1 MSLISLQIFSFQI
14 QSRGIK
20 CLENDDRIFFRHEK
34 MASQNRASLSE
45 DINLELQAKLIEQQ
59 QLEREAIELQ
69 EFINN
74 LQHRAT
80 ELRMLSSSARRS
92 RGVRDRGET
101 MSLEEEIEKNM

>member
-1 MSLISLQIFSFQI
+1 
-14 QSRGIK
+14 
-20 CLENDDRIFFRHEK
+20 
-34 MASQNRASLSE
+34 MASQNKASLSE
-45 DINLELQAKLIEQQ
+45 DINLELQAKLMEQQ

-92 RGVRDRGET
+92 RVCETVERQCLLRRRYGRTCRNWKRSEKRG
-101 MSLEEEIEKNM
+101 KF